1 MWCHHPLMGVS
12 TKWWFTLG
20 EDPLVEFDMVEHRAE
35 TPVLNQGVS
44 GHLAVVHHACKEYQE
59 RIRRLFTIHSLI
71 WNPGLLWQHHSC
83 KIIEKSGGI
92 NKESTPAAEE
102 KTKIKDRTNVV
113 HLKNSN
119 GNKGREVL
127 IPVYLFH
134 CCHFLLELTYNQSVL
149 SSVWRQY
156 PRLTESIL
164 KSCSKHIEKE
174 KVKYSNNIN
183 VSALRSGLV
192 LSLSSVGRSAAKTTN
207 KPFRKSKS
215 TNSPS

>member
-1 MWCHHPLMGVS
+1 M
-12 TKWWFTLG
+12 
-20 EDPLVEFDMVEHRAE
+20 
-35 TPVLNQGVS
+35 
-44 GHLAVVHHACKEYQE
+44 
-59 RIRRLFTIHSLI
+59 HSLI

-83 KIIEKSGGI
+83 KIIEKSGDN

-102 KTKIKDRTNVV
+102 KTKIKSRTNVV

-127 IPVYLFH
+127 TPVYLFH
-134 CCHFLLELTYNQSVL
+134 CHFLLELTYNQSVL
-149 SSVWRQY
+149 SSVCRQY
-156 PRLTESIL
+156 PRITESIL
-164 KSCSKHIEKE
+164 ESCSKHIEKQ

-183 VSALRSGLV
+183 VQDLRSGLV